1 MTEPSAPESPEPS
14 AATSHSTV
22 LELLDRFL
30 ERANS
35 APFEYEACHHFP
47 GRGVHTRH
55 VVVGFV
61 IHGNEHGSL
70 PAALAIQEKLLAS
83 PPAGPVT
90 LLIGNVDAV
99 HANVR
104 YLDEDFN
111 RVFTFDR
118 PAVSRERQRAE
129 RVRPILDSADVFFD
143 LHQTQTASA
152 EGFYTMPWS
161 QVLGAYARITGGASV
176 GLTRRPDEAFSTGLR
191 CLDEYV
197 RDRGKVAFTLELGQR
212 GQNRAQ
218 ADAAEAAI
226 LRLFNA
232 VDALQSGATLEALAS
247 AAPPITWYETA
258 YVAKHQGPTS
268 ALRPG
273 LYNWLRVTQGELLS
287 PPSAPPIVAPC
298 DGVTLFPKY
307 PDPGEAPP
315 PELVRVARPIGD
327 PSELFGAGL
336 VLS

>member
-1 MTEPSAPESPEPS
+1 MTEPSTASPHP
-14 AATSHSTV
+14 TSGPTV
-22 LELLDRFL
+22 DQLLDGFL
-30 ERANS
+30 ERAAP
-35 APFEYEACHHFP
+35 APFAYEACHHFP
-47 GRGVHTRH
+47 GRGVHARH

-70 PAALAIQEKLLAS
+70 PAALAIQEKLLREA
-83 PPAGPVT
+83 PAGPVT
-90 LLIGNVDAV
+90 LLLGNVEA
-99 HANVR
+99 ARRNVR

-118 PAVSRERQRAE
+118 PATSRERQRAE
-129 RVRPILDSADVFFD
+129 RVRPILDGADVFFD

-161 QVLGAYARITGGASV
+161 QVLGAYARIAGGASV
-176 GLTRRPDEAFSTGLR
+176 GLTRKPDEAFSTGLR

-212 GQNRAQ
+212 GPDRAQ
-218 ADAAEAAI
+218 AEAAEAAI
-226 LRLFNA
+226 WRLLSA
-232 VDALQSGATLEALAS
+232 VDALAGGASLEALAS
-247 AAPPITWYETA
+247 AAPPIAWYETA
-258 YVAKHQGPTS
+258 FVAKHQGPES

-273 LYNWLRVTQGELLS
+273 LHNWLRVTRGELLS
-287 PPSAPPIVAPC
+287 PTSAPPILAPC
-298 DGVTLFPKY
+298 DGVALFPKY

-327 PSELFGAGL
+327 PTELFGPGL
-336 VLS
+336 VLD

>member
-1 MTEPSAPESPEPS
+1 MTEPSAPSPSPS
-14 AATSHSTV
+14 PSPSLSASVDH
-22 LELLDRFL
+22 LLDRFL
-30 ERANS
+30 ERASS

-47 GRGVHTRH
+47 GRGVHARH

-70 PAALAIQEKLLAS
+70 PAALAIQEKLLHES
-83 PPAGPVT
+83 PAGPVT
-90 LLIGNVDAV
+90 LLLGNVEA
-99 HANVR
+99 ARQNVR

-118 PAVSRERQRAE
+118 PATSRERQRAE
-129 RVRPILDSADVFFD
+129 RVRPILDGADVFFD

-152 EGFYTMPWS
+152 EGFYTLPWS

-176 GLTRRPDEAFSTGLR
+176 GLTRRPDEAFSSGLR

-212 GQNRAQ
+212 GQDSSQ
-218 ADAAEAAI
+218 AEAAEAAI
-226 LRLFNA
+226 LRLLTAVNA
-232 VDALQSGATLEALAS
+232 LASGASLEALAS
-247 AAPPITWYETA
+247 AAPPISWYETA
-258 YVAKHQGPTS
+258 FIAKHQGEES

-273 LYNWLRVTQGELLS
+273 LHNWLRVTRGELLS
-287 PPSAPPIVAPC
+287 PASAPPILAPC
-298 DGVTLFPKY
+298 DGVALFPKY

-315 PELVRVARPIGD
+315 PELVRVARPIDD
-327 PSELFGAGL
+327 PTELFGPGL
-336 VLS
+336 VLG